1 MSNKTVDEEVSD
13 GCHDEKRKIDIEK
26 SSAFFM
32 NCNFKRYY
40 RNSIKD

>member
-1 MSNKTVDEEVSD
+1 MCNETVDEKVSD
-13 GCHDEKRKIDIEK
+13 GGHDEKRKIDIEK
-26 SSAFFM
+26 SSTFFM